1 MKVMMELCQ
10 CVLDGR
16 KMPDKWKTSVI
27 VPVLQRKGDVMSCE
41 SYRGVKLSE
50 RAMKIVEEY

>member
-1 MKVMMELCQ
+1 MELCQ